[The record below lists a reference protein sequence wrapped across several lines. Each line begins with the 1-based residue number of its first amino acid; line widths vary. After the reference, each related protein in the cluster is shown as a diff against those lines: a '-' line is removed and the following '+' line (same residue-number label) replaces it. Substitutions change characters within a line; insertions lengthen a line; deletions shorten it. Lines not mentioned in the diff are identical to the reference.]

1 MLENEIKN
9 KYKLN
14 KMQEN
19 SLKSI
24 GKNLIFNAPTGS
36 GKTEGILLS
45 IPENKT
51 VSYLLPT
58 ITSSIFMYKRLK
70 KDFHNL
76 NLSIRTSLLDEKY
89 IGNSD
94 KTDIDITIHTP
105 DPALIEYLL
114 NGNKTLNDV
123 VVLDEI
129 DNYPKMVKTV
139 LAEYVKEY
147 KNENQFIVA
156 SATLD
161 ETLLNVF
168 SDFETIDYKTDLQ
181 LDKYSVEVTDDIYE
195 VADFINEILEDKTMN
210 DKKIGIILNS
220 INNMNYFKSY
230 INDNDSLLV
239 HHSGFDNETRNIN
252 EERLFNKDFKVCI
265 SNDIISYSVDID
277 FDILVMECS
286 DRMATN
292 FQRIGRC
299 NRYNKEID
307 TNKPNLYILKEMKV
321 PPFVDGYDKYCCEEF
336 FNKNKILTYQ
346 KVERERKKMP
356 IETIPTIEKAKKHI
370 NELIENGN
378 EPILRDVPD
387 TVQFTTKHYVKRYD
401 RNTKTNKDVL
411 EEVTYNLKAPKKDLR
426 NEEVVVYFDN
436 EKKKI
441 ELKERFTIF
450 NQVLGNNSYEMKNKK
465 EVVKSEFTFEKERM
479 VAYYN
484 GFKEFLLDS
493 PKLFNNDIWSDEKE
507 IFIRITDYLF
517 KFTKEEWFFENEQVD
532 LNKNKNYLEYKVL
545 KRLSNENFD
554 YNFEDYNA
562 EDLFEEFFGKFINI
576 ENLIETL
583 DLRENYDLTLKEIDF
598 DYEKDWLQKEE
609 VPCFVATEY
618 YDNKNDE
625 WIENTVDRKEILN
638 KFYNF

>member
-1 MLENEIKN
+1 MLESEIKN

-19 SLKSI
+19 SLKYI
-24 GKNLIFNAPTGS
+24 GKHLIFNAPTGS

-45 IPENKT
+45 IPENKM

-70 KDFHNL
+70 KDFPNL
-76 NLSIRTSLLDEKY
+76 NLSIRTSLLDETY

-105 DPALIEYLL
+105 DQALIEYLL
-114 NGNKTLNDV
+114 NGNKTLKDV
-123 VVLDEI
+123 IVLDEI
-129 DNYPKMVKTV
+129 DNYPQMVKTV
-139 LAEYVKEY
+139 LSEYIKEY
-147 KNENQFIVA
+147 KNDSQIIVA

-181 LDKYSVEVTDDIYE
+181 LDKYSVEVTDNLYDI
-195 VADFINEILEDKTMN
+195 ADFINEILEDKTMN
-210 DKKIGIILNS
+210 DKKIGVILNS

-230 INDNDSLLV
+230 INDNDALLI

-307 TNKPNLYILKEMKV
+307 TSKPNLYILKEMKV
-321 PPFVDGYDKYCCEEF
+321 PPFIDGYNKYCCEEF
-336 FNKNKILTYQ
+336 FNKNEILTYQ
-346 KVERERKKMP
+346 KVEQERKQLP
-356 IETIPTIEKAKKHI
+356 IETIPTIKEVKTHI
-370 NELIENGN
+370 NKLIENGN

-387 TVQFTTKHYVKRYD
+387 TVQFTTKHYVKRYN
-401 RNTKTNKDVL
+401 RKTKTNEDVL

-426 NEEVVVYFDN
+426 NEEVVIYFDVEN
-436 EKKKI
+436 KKL

-450 NQVLGNNSYEMKNKK
+450 NQILGSNSYEMKNKK
-465 EVVKSEFTFEKERM
+465 EVVESKFTFEKDRM
-479 VAYYN
+479 VAYYD
-484 GFKEFLLDS
+484 GFKEFLLNS
-493 PKLFNNDIWSDEKE
+493 PKIFNNDIWNDIWNDEKE
-507 IFIRITDYLF
+507 IFTRITDYLF
-517 KFTKEEWFFENEQVD
+517 KFADGEWFFENEHD
-532 LNKNKNYLEYKVL
+532 NLNENTNYLEYKVL
-545 KRLSNENFD
+545 KILSNEDFNYD
-554 YNFEDYNA
+554 FEDYNA
-562 EDLFEEFFGKFINI
+562 EYLFEEFFGKLINI
-576 ENLIETL
+576 ENLIKTL
-583 DLRENYDLTLKEIDF
+583 DLRENYNLTLKELNF
-598 DYEKDWLQKEE
+598 DYEKDWLQKEDVTYFE
-609 VPCFVATEY
+609 VTEY
-618 YDNKNDE
+618 YDGK
-625 WIENTVDRKEILN
+625 
-638 KFYNF
+638 